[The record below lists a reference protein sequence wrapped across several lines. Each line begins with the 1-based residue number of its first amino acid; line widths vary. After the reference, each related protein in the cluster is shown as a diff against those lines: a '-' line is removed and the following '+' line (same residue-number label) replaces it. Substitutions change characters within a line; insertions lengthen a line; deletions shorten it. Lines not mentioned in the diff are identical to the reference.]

1 MYIMKLN
8 LKRGYEFEMWGI
20 WETLREKQKGRN
32 VESIILKNLKYKKI
46 LKKMEIQMDSIR
58 IL

>member
-20 WETLREKQKGRN
+20 WEALREKQKGRN

-46 LKKMEIQMDSIR
+46 LKKCR
-58 IL
+58 FRWIL